1 MKKKSVFEIG
11 MGSRK
16 GYVSKFQEDES
27 KTETKKNNK
36 PTHKDLIFNK
46 SAEKMDD
53 LIDNCVSLTVTSPPY
68 NVGKL
73 SDSDLSDDDYWK
85 LIEQCFKEVYRVT
98 ESGGRLVINVANLGR
113 KPYIPFSNMFT
124 QIMLDLGFLMRGEII
139 WQKSKGANANFAWG
153 SWLSASNPVI
163 RDIHEYCLVFSKDG
177 MSKGV
182 KGVSTLEKEEFM
194 DSTLSIWNINPA
206 RAKKIGHPAPFP
218 IELAERFINLYSYEK
233 DLVLDPF
240 IGSGTTAIAAQK
252 LNRHY
257 VGYEINDEYC
267 ELAETRIKE
276 SNTLAT

>member
-1 MKKKSVFEIG
+1 

-16 GYVSKFQEDES
+16 GYVSKFQIDES
-27 KTETKKNNK
+27 KTDIKTNNAPKKTN
-36 PTHKDLIFNK
+36 TIFNK
-46 SAEKMDD
+46 SSEKMDE
-53 LIDNCVSLTVTSPPY
+53 LVDNCVSLTVTSPPY

-73 SDSDLSDDDYWK
+73 SDSELNDDEYWE
-85 LIEQCFKEVYRVT
+85 LIKKSFHEVYRVT

-124 QIMLDLGFLMRGEII
+124 EIMIDLGFLMRGEII

-182 KGVSTLEKEEFM
+182 KGKSTLEKDEFM
-194 DSTLSIWNINPA
+194 ESTLSIWNITPA

-218 IELAERFINLYSYEK
+218 VELAERFINLYTYEK

-240 IGSGTTAIAAQK
+240 IGSGTTAVAAK
-252 LNRHY
+252 NLKRKY
-257 VGYEINDEYC
+257 VGYEINKEYC
-267 ELAETRIKE
+267 DLAQQRLSE
-276 SNTLAT
+276 N

>member
-1 MKKKSVFEIG
+1 MGRKSVYEEG

-16 GYVSKFQEDES
+16 GFVSRFQVDES
-27 KTETKKNNK
+27 KTEIKKNNK
-36 PTHKDLIFNK
+36 SEIKNLIFNK
-46 SAEKMDD
+46 TSESMDD
-53 LIDNCVSLTVTSPPY
+53 LVDNCVALTVTSPPY

-73 SDSDLSDDDYWK
+73 SDSNLEDGEYWK
-85 LIEQCFKEVYRVT
+85 LIEKCFEEVYRVT

-124 QIMLDLGFLMRGEII
+124 EIMLNLGFIMRGEII

-182 KGVSTLEKEEFM
+182 KGKSTLEKDEFM
-194 DSTLSIWNINPA
+194 ESTLSIWNINPA

-218 IELAERFINLYSYEK
+218 EELVKRFINLYSYEQ
-233 DLVLDPF
+233 DLILDPF
-240 IGSGTTAIAAQK
+240 IGSGTTAIAAK
-252 LNRHY
+252 NLNRNY
-257 VGYEINDEYC
+257 IGYDINENYC
-267 ELAETRIKE
+267 DLANKRI
-276 SNTLAT
+276 SNT